1 MNKKYI
7 IGFLVVVLAIWAGF
21 FFGKKAAVAPGAP
34 ETSATQGV
42 VTTTNAP
49 AAKTGVRS
57 TTTSAP
63 VLTKTGA
70 YLVSYTGYG
79 FSPAKLTIARGK
91 SVHFVNNS
99 SKAMSLTAVD
109 QMSQIY
115 RELNQEQ
122 SVGRGGSYDFTFST
136 PGAWDYTNRNSRVDR
151 GVIIVQ

>member
-7 IGFLVVVLAIWAGF
+7 IGILVIVVAVFAWF
-21 FFGKKAAVAPGAP
+21 FFGNKAAVAPSAP
-34 ETSATQGV
+34 EAASGV
-42 VTTTNAP
+42 VTTTAVN
-49 AAKTGVRS
+49 TGVRAPA
-57 TTTSAP
+57 TSAP
-63 VLTKTGA
+63 ILTKTGA

-79 FSPAKLTIARGK
+79 FSPAKLTIKRGK

-122 SVGRGGSYDFTFST
+122 SVGRGGFYDFTFLT
-136 PGAWDYTNRNSRVDR
+136 PGTWDYMNRNSQTNR
-151 GVIIVQ
+151 GTIIVE

>member
-7 IGFLVVVLAIWAGF
+7 IGILVIVIAVWAGF
-21 FFGKKAAVAPGAP
+21 FFGKKAAVAPSAP
-34 ETSATQGV
+34 ESSVTPGV
-42 VTTTNAP
+42 ATTTVV
-49 AAKTGVRS
+49 KTGVRTS
-57 TTTSAP
+57 TATMP

-79 FSPAKLTIARGK
+79 FTPTKLTIKRGK

-122 SVGRGGSYDFTFST
+122 SVGRGGFYDFTFLT
-136 PGAWDYTNRNSRVDR
+136 PGTWEYMNRNSQTNR
-151 GVIIVQ
+151 GTIIVE

>member
-7 IGFLVVVLAIWAGF
+7 IGILVIVVAVWAGF
-21 FFGKKAAVAPGAP
+21 YFGKKAAVAPSAP
-34 ETSATQGV
+34 DSAALGV
-42 VTTTNAP
+42 ATTTGTAGM
-49 AAKTGVRS
+49 KTGVRS
-57 TTTSAP
+57 STTNAP

-79 FSPAKLTIARGK
+79 FSPSKLTIKRGK

-122 SVGRGGSYDFTFST
+122 SVGLGGSYDFTFLT
-136 PGAWDYTNRNSRVDR
+136 PGTWDYMNRNSQTNR
-151 GVIIVQ
+151 GTIIVE